1 MKEHATTH
9 YAGSHNK
16 DMQPTAEDMDQLREF
31 ARRLRDER
39 FEGND
44 SSLARAMGVHQSTVH
59 RFLSGSAP
67 RMPVLIKLAKVAGL
81 TLPQLFAWTPA
92 QGVNQPPAEPA
103 DSPPPSPVS
112 EVRETEVSNDVI
124 DELLAQ
130 AWDPEEHGP
139 ADARV
144 VGEALR
150 SQAALLRGHV
160 DRVEVV
166 RALLDTSADAR
177 SKGKV
182 LTAEELPMVALGTT
196 KRKLTAAEAKIA
208 YYMSQATLEAEAM
221 GLPIPDGPHPAFLA
235 AQKAAFGEDFVEE
248 PEEDE
253 APPPKKKGGR
263 GGQ

>member
-1 MKEHATTH
+1 
-9 YAGSHNK
+9 
-16 DMQPTAEDMDQLREF
+16 MQPLHNPSSMLDMTEHHPVMTGLRWILDSQNRQQPSGRRWSMRALSIAAGLAPSHVEGILNGRQQPNLTLDTAQ
-31 ARRLRDER
+31 A
-39 FEGND
+39 
-44 SSLARAMGVHQSTVH
+44 LARAGNVRTLWLLTGQGPREPFEEGGVDVPS
-59 RFLSGSAP
+59 P
-67 RMPVLIKLAKVAGL
+67 
-81 TLPQLFAWTPA
+81 
-92 QGVNQPPAEPA
+92 
-103 DSPPPSPVS
+103 SPPPASHQRVANDAISDLLS
-112 EVRETEVSNDVI
+112 E
-124 DELLAQ
+124 
-130 AWDPEEHGP
+130 AWDPKRHGP
-139 ADARV
+139 GDAIL

-150 SQAALLRGHV
+150 SQAALLKGHV
-160 DRVEVV
+160 EPRDIV

-177 SKGKV
+177 GKGKT